1 MKSYEEIAASALER
15 GREYEARQ
23 RARRRTAGRVCLC
36 SFAAV
41 ALIGVGAW
49 RFGGPEDMDSVWIE
63 PAVPTSTPA
72 SDNETGRTPTQPMET
87 GAETGNLP
95 LDETDP
101 TPTQPQET
109 GGEVGGFY
117 LPVGGEG
124 EMTEPMPMISS
135 YGSYGEGDEGC
146 FATPQNGETFCSNQ
160 LSGAMNE
167 YGDTVLYNVRVG
179 VSKNGEPLDPSSPE
193 EVKMAADFFSAQDII
208 SCMEDY
214 FDGQEH
220 YYFLYLHA
228 TFDQLQELTL
238 TPPEGYGFIL
248 FLRDE
253 QQTDLS
259 V

>member
-1 MKSYEEIAASALER
+1 MKSCEEIAASALER
-15 GREYEARQ
+15 GRAYETRMKAK
-23 RARRRTAGRVCLC
+23 RRTAGRVCLC

-49 RFGGPEDMDSVWIE
+49 QFGGPEDMDEVVVG
-63 PAVPTSTPA
+63 PAVSTPTPA
-72 SDNETGRTPTQPMET
+72 SEREPDPAPIEPQET
-87 GAETGNLP
+87 GAEAGNLP
-95 LDETDP
+95 SDKTDP
-101 TPTQPQET
+101 APTQPRET
-109 GGEVGGFY
+109 GGEAGGFY
-117 LPVGGEG
+117 LPVGEGGEL
-124 EMTEPMPMISS
+124 TEPMPMISS
-135 YGSYGEGDEGC
+135 YGDGAEGC
-146 FATPQNGETFCSNQ
+146 FATPQNGEMFLSNQ

-179 VSKNGEPLDPSSPE
+179 VSKNGEPLDKSSPE
-193 EVKMAADFFSAQDII
+193 EVKMAADYFSALDII

-220 YYFLYLHA
+220 HYFLYLYA
-228 TFDQLQELTL
+228 TFAQLQELTL

-253 QQTDLS
+253 QQTDMS

>member
-15 GREYEARQ
+15 GRAYETRM
-23 RARRRTAGRVCLC
+23 RAKRRTAGRVCLC

-49 RFGGPEDMDSVWIE
+49 QFGGPEDIDEVLVG
-63 PAVPTSTPA
+63 PAVSTPPPA
-72 SDNETGRTPTQPMET
+72 SESESDPTPTEPPET
-87 GAETGNLP
+87 GAEAGKHP
-95 LDETDP
+95 LEETDP
-101 TPTQPQET
+101 APMQPQET

-117 LPVGGEG
+117 LPVGEGGEL
-124 EMTEPMPMISS
+124 TEPMPMISS

-167 YGDTVLYNVRVG
+167 YGDTVLYNVRVD
-179 VSKNGEPLDPSSPE
+179 VFKNGEPLDKSSPE
-193 EVKMAADFFSAQDII
+193 EVKMAANLFSALDII

-220 YYFLYLHA
+220 HYFLYLYA
-228 TFDQLQELTL
+228 TFAQLHELTL

-259 V
+259 A